1 MSRDSQGV
9 PARGACALAS
19 GAYCC
24 GLVWVL
30 PSGRSARRSLR
41 PRGRGCGSEQG
52 VTSVRRF
59 AARRPLARVRAT
71 KAYAGCG
78 SEHCWPEANS
88 AKHQTCRGAGIH
100 LSAHGVALDLMALAE
115 GRRVRGALRP
125 AARAAGASA
134 GHTLQLALPAFP

>member
-1 MSRDSQGV
+1 MVLFGFSLVAAPLGGR
-9 PARGACALAS
+9 
-19 GAYCC
+19 C
-24 GLVWVL
+24 G
-30 PSGRSARRSLR
+30 